1 MLTLLEH
8 DTAATLDLDLDLDLD
23 PALDL
28 ELDIVPDEVSI
39 DLAAALLAEAGRL
52 ESPSESPSVPAPNC
66 LVHGHRYS
74 VDELAQHR
82 PALVR
87 FARRKVRDEAL
98 AEDAVQDAML
108 AAVAS
113 LERFQGQSSLKTW
126 LIGILNHKIQDVFR
140 RETRYVSMSGDDD
153 EPDSLDRISSSSGLG
168 FDWADDSTD
177 PMRAVANARMRAAL
191 EREIDV
197 MPENLK
203 TVFRMQALEGMA
215 TSEVCEKLSITEAN
229 CWVRL
234 HRARKHLAARMRNH
248 LD

>member
-8 DTAATLDLDLDLDLD
+8 ETAATLDLEPDLELALELDLD
-23 PALDL
+23 
-28 ELDIVPDEVSI
+28 LDIVPDEVSI
-39 DLAAALLAEAGRL
+39 DLAASLLAEAGRI
-52 ESPSESPSVPAPNC
+52 EATPAP
-66 LVHGHRYS
+66 GPRFS
-74 VDELAQHR
+74 VNELAQHR

-113 LERFQGQSSLKTW
+113 LDRFQGQSSLKTW

-140 RETRYVSMSGDDD
+140 RETRYVSMPGDDD
-153 EPDSLDRISSSSGLG
+153 DPDSFDRLGSGLG
-168 FDWADDSTD
+168 LEWADDSTD
-177 PMRAVANARMRAAL
+177 PMRAVASARMRAAL

-197 MPENLK
+197 MPANLK
-203 TVFRMQALEGMA
+203 AVFRMQALEGMA
-215 TSEVCEKLSITEAN
+215 TSEVCEKLSISEAN

-234 HRARKHLAARMRNH
+234 HRARKHLAARMRSH

>member
-8 DTAATLDLDLDLDLD
+8 DTAATLDLDLDL
-23 PALDL
+23 
-28 ELDIVPDEVSI
+28 VPDEVSI
-39 DLAAALLAEAGRL
+39 DLAAALLAEAGRMY
-52 ESPSESPSVPAPNC
+52 PTPGQGP
-66 LVHGHRYS
+66 RFT

-82 PALVR
+82 PALLR

-113 LERFQGQSSLKTW
+113 LDRFQGQSSLKTW

-140 RETRYVSMSGDDD
+140 RETRYVSISGEDDD
-153 EPDSLDRISSSSGLG
+153 PDSFDRMGSNLGLG
-168 FDWADDSTD
+168 FDWADDSSD
-177 PMRAVANARMRAAL
+177 PMRAVASARMRAAL
-191 EREIDV
+191 EREIEL
-197 MPENLK
+197 MPANLK
-203 TVFRMQALEGMA
+203 AVFRMQALEGMA
-215 TSEVCEKLSITEAN
+215 TSEVCEKLAISEAN

>member
-8 DTAATLDLDLDLDLD
+8 DTAAT
-23 PALDL
+23 LDL

-52 ESPSESPSVPAPNC
+52 ESPSVSVPNG
-66 LVHGHRYS
+66 LVHGRRYS
-74 VDELAQHR
+74 VDELSQHR

-168 FDWADDSTD
+168 LDWADDSTD

>member
-8 DTAATLDLDLDLDLD
+8 DTAATLDLD
-23 PALDL
+23 
-28 ELDIVPDEVSI
+28 LDIVPDEVSI
-39 DLAAALLAEAGRL
+39 DLAAALLAEAGRI
-52 ESPSESPSVPAPNC
+52 EPTP
-66 LVHGHRYS
+66 VHGPRFS

-113 LERFQGQSSLKTW
+113 LDRFQGQSSLKTW

-140 RETRYVSMSGDDD
+140 RETRYVSISGDDD
-153 EPDSLDRISSSSGLG
+153 DSDSLDRMGSSLGLG
-168 FDWADDSTD
+168 LDWADDSTD
-177 PMRAVANARMRAAL
+177 PMRAVASARMRAAL

-203 TVFRMQALEGMA
+203 SVFRMQALEGMA
-215 TSEVCEKLSITEAN
+215 TSEVCEKLSISEAN

-234 HRARKHLAARMRNH
+234 HRARKHLAARMRSH

>member
-1 MLTLLEH
+1 MLTMLEH
-8 DTAATLDLDLDLDLD
+8 DAAATLDLDLDIDIDLD
-23 PALDL
+23 T
-28 ELDIVPDEVSI
+28 EIVPDEVSI
-39 DLAAALLAEAGRL
+39 DLAAALLAEAGRV
-52 ESPSESPSVPAPNC
+52 ESPPALEANVVVP
-66 LVHGHRYS
+66 GRRYS

-153 EPDSLDRISSSSGLG
+153 EPDSLDRIGSSAGLG

-203 TVFRMQALEGMA
+203 TVFKMQALEGLA

>member
-8 DTAATLDLDLDLDLD
+8 DTAATLD
-23 PALDL
+23 LDL

-52 ESPSESPSVPAPNC
+52 ESPSVPPPNGS
-66 LVHGHRYS
+66 VHGHRYS

>member
-8 DTAATLDLDLDLDLD
+8 DTAATLDLD
-23 PALDL
+23 
-28 ELDIVPDEVSI
+28 LDIVPDEVSI
-39 DLAAALLAEAGRL
+39 DLAAALLAEAGRI
-52 ESPSESPSVPAPNC
+52 ETTPAQGQSPRSSVN
-66 LVHGHRYS
+66 
-74 VDELAQHR
+74 ELAQHR

-113 LERFQGQSSLKTW
+113 LDRFQGQSSLKTW

-140 RETRYVSMSGDDD
+140 RETRYVSISGDDD
-153 EPDSLDRISSSSGLG
+153 DPDSFDRLGSGLG
-168 FDWADDSTD
+168 LDWADDSTD
-177 PMRAVANARMRAAL
+177 PMRAVASARMRAAL

-197 MPENLK
+197 MPANLK
-203 TVFRMQALEGMA
+203 AVFRMQALEGMA
-215 TSEVCEKLSITEAN
+215 TSEVCEKLSISEAN

-234 HRARKHLAARMRNH
+234 HRARKHLAARMRSH

>member
-1 MLTLLEH
+1 MLTLLED
-8 DTAATLDLDLDLDLD
+8 DTAAALDLD
-23 PALDL
+23 
-28 ELDIVPDEVSI
+28 LDIVPDEVSI
-39 DLAAALLAEAGRL
+39 DLAAALLAEAGRI
-52 ESPSESPSVPAPNC
+52 ESAPVLGPRFSVN
-66 LVHGHRYS
+66 
-74 VDELAQHR
+74 ELAQHR

-113 LERFQGQSSLKTW
+113 LDRFQGQSSLKTW

-140 RETRYVSMSGDDD
+140 RETRYVSISGDDD
-153 EPDSLDRISSSSGLG
+153 DSDSIDRLGSSFGLG
-168 FDWADDSTD
+168 LDWADDSTD
-177 PMRAVANARMRAAL
+177 PMRAVANARMRKAL

-203 TVFRMQALEGMA
+203 SVFRMQALEGMA
-215 TSEVCEKLSITEAN
+215 TSEVCEKLGISEAN

>member
-8 DTAATLDLDLDLDLD
+8 DTAAT
-23 PALDL
+23 LDL

-52 ESPSESPSVPAPNC
+52 ESPSVSVPNG
-66 LVHGHRYS
+66 LVHGRRYS
-74 VDELAQHR
+74 VDELSQHR

>member
-1 MLTLLEH
+1 MLTLLED
-8 DTAATLDLDLDLDLD
+8 DTAAALDLD
-23 PALDL
+23 
-28 ELDIVPDEVSI
+28 LDIVPDEVSI
-39 DLAAALLAEAGRL
+39 DLAAALLAEAGRI
-52 ESPSESPSVPAPNC
+52 ESAPVLGPRFSVN
-66 LVHGHRYS
+66 
-74 VDELAQHR
+74 ELAQHR

-113 LERFQGQSSLKTW
+113 LDRFQGQSSLKTW

-140 RETRYVSMSGDDD
+140 RETRYVSISGDDD
-153 EPDSLDRISSSSGLG
+153 DSDSIDRLGSSFGLG
-168 FDWADDSTD
+168 LDWADDSTD
-177 PMRAVANARMRAAL
+177 PMRAVANARMRKAL

-203 TVFRMQALEGMA
+203 SVFRMQALEGMA
-215 TSEVCEKLSITEAN
+215 TSEVCEKLGISEAN

-234 HRARKHLAARMRNH
+234 HRARKHLAARMRSH

>member
-8 DTAATLDLDLDLDLD
+8 DTAATLELELE
-23 PALDL
+23 L
-28 ELDIVPDEVSI
+28 ELDIVPDEVSV
-39 DLAAALLAEAGRL
+39 DLAAALLAEAGRV
-52 ESPSESPSVPAPNC
+52 ESPSAPVPNG

-153 EPDSLDRISSSSGLG
+153 EPDSLDRIGSSSGLG
-168 FDWADDSTD
+168 LDWADDSTD

>member
-1 MLTLLEH
+1 MLSLLEH
-8 DTAATLDLDLDLDLD
+8 DTAA
-23 PALDL
+23 ALDL

-39 DLAAALLAEAGRL
+39 DLAAALLAEAGRI
-52 ESPSESPSVPAPNC
+52 ESLPAQAPRFSVN
-66 LVHGHRYS
+66 
-74 VDELAQHR
+74 ELAQHR

-108 AAVAS
+108 AAVSS
-113 LERFQGQSSLKTW
+113 LDRFQGQSSLKTW

-140 RETRYVSMSGDDD
+140 RETRYVSMSGEDDD
-153 EPDSLDRISSSSGLG
+153 PDSFERMGSSMGLG
-168 FDWADDSTD
+168 LDWADDSTD
-177 PMRAVANARMRAAL
+177 PMRAVASARMRAAL

-215 TSEVCEKLSITEAN
+215 TSEVCEKLAISEAN

-234 HRARKHLAARMRNH
+234 HRARKHLATRMRNH

>member
-1 MLTLLEH
+1 MPTLLEH
-8 DTAATLDLDLDLDLD
+8 DAATTLDLGLDLDLD
-23 PALDL
+23 
-28 ELDIVPDEVSI
+28 LDIVPDEVSI
-39 DLAAALLAEAGRL
+39 DLAAALLAEAGRI
-52 ESPSESPSVPAPNC
+52 ESTPAQGQSPRFSVN
-66 LVHGHRYS
+66 
-74 VDELAQHR
+74 ELAQHR

-113 LERFQGQSSLKTW
+113 LDRFQGQSSLKTW

-153 EPDSLDRISSSSGLG
+153 DPDSFDRLGSGLG
-168 FDWADDSTD
+168 LDWADDSTD
-177 PMRAVANARMRAAL
+177 PMRAVASARMRAAL

-197 MPENLK
+197 MPANLK
-203 TVFRMQALEGMA
+203 AVFQMQALEGMA
-215 TSEVCEKLSITEAN
+215 TSEVCEKLSISEAN

>member
-8 DTAATLDLDLDLDLD
+8 DTAATLDLD
-23 PALDL
+23 
-28 ELDIVPDEVSI
+28 LDIVPDEVSI
-39 DLAAALLAEAGRL
+39 DLAAALLAEAGRI
-52 ESPSESPSVPAPNC
+52 EPTPA
-66 LVHGHRYS
+66 HGPRFS

-113 LERFQGQSSLKTW
+113 LDRFQGQSSLKTW

-140 RETRYVSMSGDDD
+140 RETRYVSISGDDD
-153 EPDSLDRISSSSGLG
+153 DSDSLDRMGSSLGLG
-168 FDWADDSTD
+168 LDWADDSTD
-177 PMRAVANARMRAAL
+177 PMRAVASARMRAAL

-203 TVFRMQALEGMA
+203 SVFRMQALEGMA
-215 TSEVCEKLSITEAN
+215 TSEVCEKLSISEAN

-234 HRARKHLAARMRNH
+234 HRARKHLAARMRSH